1 MEVCT
6 FSVDS
11 PLDLVDPMSSQL
23 APPICSS
30 RKISQQLLDR
40 LAQNFS
46 RFMVPL
52 KSQYSNDLV
61 YPMNVSLEPP

>member
-11 PLDLVDPMSSQL
+11 PLDFVDTMSSQL
-23 APPICSS
+23 APQTCSS
-30 RKISQQLLDR
+30 REISQQLLDR

-46 RFMVPL
+46 RFMVAL
-52 KSQYSNDLV
+52 KSQYSNDL
-61 YPMNVSLEPP
+61 NFSLEPT